1 MKYQVFEDTSS
12 ENIGTLVFESNNFI
26 ETLKQARQ
34 IAIQKVNR
42 VFVYYRPV
50 NPNNCSD
57 MCIAYDP
64 IGRFINFGG

>member
-26 ETLKQARQ
+26 EALKQARK

-42 VFVYYRPV
+42 VFVYYNPV
-50 NPNNCSD
+50 NTDNYSD

-64 IGRFINFGG
+64 MGRFINFGG

>member
-26 ETLKQARQ
+26 EALKKARQ
-34 IAIQKVNR
+34 IAIQKINR
-42 VFVYYRPV
+42 VFVYYYKQ
-50 NPNNCSD
+50 SD

-64 IGRFINFGG
+64 EGKLIK

>member
-1 MKYQVFEDTSS
+1 MKYQVFEDTDPMS
-12 ENIGTLVFESNNFI
+12 IGTLVFESNNFI
-26 ETLKQARQ
+26 EALRQ
-34 IAIQKVNR
+34 TRLIAIQKVNR